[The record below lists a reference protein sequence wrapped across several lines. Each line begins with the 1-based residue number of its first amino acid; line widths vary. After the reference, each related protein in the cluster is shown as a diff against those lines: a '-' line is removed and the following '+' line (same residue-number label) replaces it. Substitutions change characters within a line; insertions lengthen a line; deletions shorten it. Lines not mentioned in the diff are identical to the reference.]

1 MYGMNMQF
9 RVTTS
14 PSIIRIITMR
24 LADLP
29 EKYYHISIDRLHEA
43 YFKQFY
49 PEFTHRGFLPL
60 RKQIGRIM

>member
-24 LADLP
+24 DLLNLP

-43 YFKQFY
+43 YFKHFY
-49 PEFTHRGFLPL
+49 PEFTHRGFFRL
-60 RKQIGRIM
+60 QEVV